1 MGLNPMAGLTAGLT
15 EITGAEGGEFNC
27 ANPGISAANLF
38 IDRPPVLPTE
48 VAALLA
54 LAAASGVV
62 PVVMDAVAFAED
74 GTTLMVA
81 RGAMEERL
89 PVFVVEVI
97 WEEVVVF
104 G

>member
-1 MGLNPMAGLTAGLT
+1 MAGLTAGLT

-27 ANPGISAANLF
+27 VNPGISAVSLLN
-38 IDRPPVLPTE
+38 DRPPVLPTE

-62 PVVMDAVAFAED
+62 PVDTVPVVMDAVAVAED
-74 GTTLMVA
+74 GTTRMVA
-81 RGAMEERL
+81 RGTMEERL
-89 PVFVVEVI
+89 PVFVVEAI
-97 WEEVVVF
+97 WEEVVVS